1 MTPCKHSFHENCLI
15 NWLKAKTEDALKIK
29 VRKDRQNQA
38 VDFNEIGPRCPMC
51 NSSLMAAI
59 TDEEELAIDE
69 VANVMD
75 LLTSQVFS
83 EASSRIVDPQ
93 EIELSEAPQSS
104 FDEGEVNLSI

>member
-1 MTPCKHSFHENCLI
+1 MT
-15 NWLKAKTEDALKIK
+15 
-29 VRKDRQNQA
+29 
-38 VDFNEIGPRCPMC
+38 
-51 NSSLMAAI
+51 AI
-59 TDEEELAIDE
+59 TDEEEQAIDE

-104 FDEGEVNLSI
+104 FDEDEVNLSI